1 MLVPMIPPKKSPPAS
16 PSHAS
21 PAGNADDPWNKY
33 EPTAARKHGK
43 PGREARPKSI
53 TIDIHSHVAVPA
65 AAEFV
70 KPHFDPM
77 KNAMVLHATPET
89 RALNQKQEADIR
101 PRITGYDLRL
111 KDLDAMG
118 IDFQLVMPPPPQCYY
133 TVPPDIAVQAAQIVN
148 DGIAEYVAGKPDRF
162 AGLGSAPMPAGEEA
176 AKELERCV
184 KTLGLKGVQILT
196 NVNGQEL
203 SDPAFAPFWKKAEEL
218 QALVVLHPLGFSE
231 AKRLSRFSFNNTIG
245 NPLDT
250 TIALHY
256 LIFDGV
262 LERHPNLKILAVHGG
277 GYLAAYSGR
286 IDHAWGARSDAH
298 GDLPHPPTSYLKKIY
313 FDSVVFTPYQL
324 AELVRLYGADHII
337 MGTDYPFDMADYD
350 PIGHVADVDGL
361 RCLDDRRDRGRQC
374 EAAAGA
380 VACERQ
386 RALLRPRPACGRGRG
401 LQASGRCA
409 EARAHS
415 AERLRRIELHAP
427 CPLPASGTRA
437 QRRRPHS
444 RHRSCATRSLLRLHA
459 GLGRDLAPAREV
471 VADEVA
477 HPLRAESDRAASP
490 AGRSPSSPTG
500 SVMMALTSL
509 LSRAVI
515 AGGRFG
521 GADQREPERR
531 LEARH
536 AGLDH
541 RRNLRAPGWRAGWCS
556 PPGS

>member
-1 MLVPMIPPKKSPPAS
+1 M
-16 PSHAS
+16 
-21 PAGNADDPWNKY
+21 NPWNKY

-43 PGREARPKSI
+43 PGRQTRPQSI

-77 KNAMVLHATPET
+77 KNAMVMYATDET

-101 PRITGYDLRL
+101 PRITGYDQRL

-118 IDFQLVMPPPPQCYY
+118 IDFQLVMPSPPQCYY
-133 TVPPDIAVQAAQIVN
+133 TVPSDIAVGAAKIVN
-148 DGIAEYVAGKPDRF
+148 DGIAEFVAGKPDRF
-162 AGLGSAPMPAGEEA
+162 AGLGSAPLPAGEEA
-176 AKELERCV
+176 VRELERCV

-231 AKRLSRFSFNNTIG
+231 AKRLARFSFNNTIG

-262 LERHPNLKILAVHGG
+262 LERHPNLKILSVHGG

-286 IDHAWGARSDAH
+286 IDHAWAARSDAH

-324 AELVRLYGADHII
+324 AELVRLYGTERII

-350 PIGHVADVDGL
+350 PIGHVADVPEFDASTV
-361 RCLDDRRDRGRQC
+361 
-374 EAAAGA
+374 AA
-380 VACERQ
+380 
-386 RALLRPRPACGRGRG
+386 
-401 LQASGRCA
+401 
-409 EARAHS
+409 
-415 AERLRRIELHAP
+415 
-427 CPLPASGTRA
+427 
-437 QRRRPHS
+437 
-444 RHRSCATRSLLRLHA
+444 
-459 GLGRDLAPAREV
+459 
-471 VADEVA
+471 
-477 HPLRAESDRAASP
+477 
-490 AGRSPSSPTG
+490 
-500 SVMMALTSL
+500 
-509 LSRAVI
+509 I
-515 AGGRFG
+515 AGGN
-521 GADQREPERR
+521 AKR
-531 LEARH
+531 LL
-536 AGLDH
+536 GL
-541 RRNLRAPGWRAGWCS
+541 
-556 PPGS
+556 